1 VKTPF
6 FSGPGIEMEEQMRP
20 NNQNDYIKDLLD
32 LLTTPI
38 YRARRQKRVPGPNGF
53 TVIEEQT
60 DDTGVGNQNETDN
73 QSTVDEIILDC
84 GHPAR
89 GNLGGRCHFCDS
101 LVCKACVALCC
112 CCGLATCPS
121 DRVIADFDGGSKP
134 YCRSC
139 AEEVRAS
146 LRLRKAGKSILSFF
160 IAPDGEK

>member
-1 VKTPF
+1 
-6 FSGPGIEMEEQMRP
+6 MRP
-20 NNQNDYIKDLLD
+20 NNQDDYIEDLLD
-32 LLTTPI
+32 LLTTPV

-53 TVIEEQT
+53 TVIEEA

-73 QSTVDEIILDC
+73 KNTVDEIILDC

-121 DRVIADFDGGSKP
+121 DRVIADFDG
-134 YCRSC
+134 RSNRAG
-139 AEEVRAS
+139 AEAPSCSYRRLAAVRDATVIRFTGTSRKSPRRGTANEVA
-146 LRLRKAGKSILSFF
+146 
-160 IAPDGEK
+160 